1 MDLSLFN
8 TLRQFDLTLAGETM
22 DVYEIDIREALFGD
36 YRACVTLVSRRR
48 LSIRN
53 YLGEDGLLTLL
64 GRKENRYIHGMV
76 SAMEELEERGR
87 YYLYRVDIVP
97 YLWRLGQIRD
107 VRIFQN
113 MTVPDIIAEVLT
125 QSGILSTQV
134 EFRLHDPYAP
144 REYCVQY
151 RETNL
156 AFIKRLMAEEGL
168 FYYYEFTDAAHLM
181 VIGDS
186 FLCHRPVPGIPQI
199 HFSPK
204 GQLIDVDEHVTV
216 LDVKDAVTTGRIDLA
231 DYHFEKPSYQPRSQ
245 AASDRCD
252 DLARYDYP
260 GYLADET
267 TGSRLAQV
275 QLERH
280 THTRLTMTGESVCKR
295 FVPGHRF
302 TLTDHPNADT
312 AIEYTLLSVRHEG
325 KQPQALQELA
335 QPSEGNTYGN
345 TFTCM
350 PAEISFRP
358 PAMKKPS
365 VSGIQ
370 TAVVTG
376 PETEEIFTDQYG
388 RIKVR
393 FHWDRNTD
401 APTDKT
407 SCWMRVAQSFAG
419 SGWGALFI
427 PRIGQEVIVS
437 FIDGD
442 PDRPLITGAVYNGR
456 NTPPYALPDEKTK
469 TTIKTES
476 TPGGG
481 GFNELRFEDKKG
493 NEEIYLH
500 GEKDWTIEILNDKT
514 QTIGHDEKLDVGND
528 RSKSVGNDQK
538 EAIGNNKDIT
548 VTKNHTESIGENST
562 HAIGKNSDER
572 VGENKTVSIGKN
584 RTEKIGEDSTLNVG
598 KNATVSVSENS
609 TEDIGKN
616 HTETIG
622 KNMTLDVG
630 EKASISIGKDLSV
643 MVGTKTVVTSQ
654 DQITFECG
662 QSSII
667 MKKDGKIQIS
677 GVDIKINA
685 SGKLVTKGQAI
696 SGN

>member
-8 TLRQFDLTLAGETM
+8 TLRQFDLTLAGEAM
-22 DVYEIDIREALFGD
+22 DVYAIDIREALFED
-36 YRACVTLVSRRR
+36 FSATVTLVSQRR
-48 LSIRN
+48 LTIRD
-53 YLGEDGLLTLL
+53 YLGEDAVLTLL

-76 SAMEELEERGR
+76 AAMEELEERGR
-87 YYLYRVDIVP
+87 HYLYRIGIMP
-97 YLWRLGQIRD
+97 YLYRLGLIQD

-113 MTVPDIIAEVLT
+113 TTVPDIIAEVLKT
-125 QSGILSTQV
+125 GGILSSQV
-134 EFRLHDPYAP
+134 EFRLHEAYAP

-151 RETNL
+151 RETGL
-156 AFIKRLMAEEGL
+156 DFIRRLIAEEGM
-168 FYYYEFTDAAHLM
+168 FYYYEFTDSAHLLIM
-181 VIGDS
+181 GDS
-186 FLCHRPVPGIPQI
+186 YLCHRPVPGIPRI

-204 GQLIDVDEHVTV
+204 GQLIDADEPVTV
-216 LDVKDAVTTGRIDLA
+216 FDVKDAVTTGRIDLA
-231 DYHFEKPSYQPRSQ
+231 DYHFEKPSYQPRSR
-245 AASDRCD
+245 AVSDRCD

-267 TGSRLAQV
+267 TGGRLARV
-275 QLERH
+275 LLERH
-280 THTRLTMTGESVCKR
+280 THTRLTMAGESVCKR

-312 AIEYTLLSVRHEG
+312 AIEYTLLSVHHQG
-325 KQPQALQELA
+325 KQPQALRELA
-335 QPSEGNTYGN
+335 EANEGNTYGN
-345 TFTCM
+345 TFTCI
-350 PAEISFRP
+350 PSETTYRP

-365 VSGIQ
+365 VFGVQ

-376 PETEEIFTDQYG
+376 PDTEEIFTDSYG

-393 FHWDRNTD
+393 FHWDRNTE

-481 GFNELRFEDKKG
+481 GFNELRFDDKKDE
-493 NEEIYLH
+493 EEIYLH
-500 GEKDWTIEILNDKT
+500 GEKDWRIEILNDKS
-514 QTIGHDEKLDVGND
+514 QTVGRDETLDVGND
-528 RSKSVGNDQK
+528 RSKTVANDQK
-538 EAIGNNKDIT
+538 ESIGNNKDIT

-562 HAIGKNSDER
+562 HSIGKNSDER
-572 VGENKTVSIGKN
+572 VGEDKTVAVGKK
-584 RTEKIGEDSTLNVG
+584 RTERIGDDSTLNVG
-598 KNATVSVSENS
+598 KNLTLSVSENR
-609 TEDIGKN
+609 TEDIGRN

-622 KNMTLDVG
+622 KNLTLDVG
-630 EKASISIGKDLSV
+630 EKTGISIGKDLSL
-643 MVGTKTVVTSQ
+643 MVGTKTVISSQ

-662 QSSII
+662 QAAII

-677 GVDIKINA
+677 GVDITISA
-685 SGKLVTKGQAI
+685 GGKLVTRGQAI